1 MALHRILKSRKTGKE
16 IHARPA
22 DRKMPLATVLT
33 EEREFDIS
41 ERELTV
47 DEARAING
55 LPTTST
61 EIRASAADAQAVMR
75 AKLEE
80 LGFKVDIIAEV
91 PTRG

>member
-22 DRKMPLATVLT
+22 AQKMPLATVLT

-55 LPTTST
+55 LPATST
-61 EIRASAADAQAVMR
+61 EIRATAADAQAVMR